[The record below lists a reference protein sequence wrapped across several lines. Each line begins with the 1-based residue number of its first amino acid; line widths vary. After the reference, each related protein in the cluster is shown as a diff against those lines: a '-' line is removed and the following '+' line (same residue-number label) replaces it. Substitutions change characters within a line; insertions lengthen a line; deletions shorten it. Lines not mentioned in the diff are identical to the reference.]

1 MVKFLAHL
9 TLVIKC
15 PERHPLVLCEVK
27 KALSF
32 YFNTFNLCPNF
43 SPEDLL
49 AHKKKPSQLPLQGGP
64 KAFAPDVDADD
75 KILSSLLQEHGD
87 VLQEQRVAKK
97 YILLSSFL
105 CSLTTPRVTNYLL

>member
-1 MVKFLAHL
+1 M
-9 TLVIKC
+9 
-15 PERHPLVLCEVK
+15 K

-32 YFNTFNLCPNF
+32 HFNTFNLCPNF
-43 SPEDLL
+43 SPKDLL

-64 KAFAPDVDADD
+64 KAFAPDVDADE

-97 YILLSSFL
+97 YIFIEFFPLLSYHTAGNKL
-105 CSLTTPRVTNYLL
+105 LIVTWNLKTCLSATDFKI

>member
-1 MVKFLAHL
+1 M
-9 TLVIKC
+9 
-15 PERHPLVLCEVK
+15 K

-32 YFNTFNLCPNF
+32 HFNTFNLCPNF

-49 AHKKKPSQLPLQGGP
+49 AHKKKPSQLPLHGGP

-97 YILLSSFL
+97 YILLSSF
-105 CSLTTPRVTNYLL
+105 SLLSYHTAGNKLPIVTWNLKTCLSANDCKI

>member
-1 MVKFLAHL
+1 M
-9 TLVIKC
+9 
-15 PERHPLVLCEVK
+15 K

-32 YFNTFNLCPNF
+32 HFNTFNLCPNF

-64 KAFAPDVDADD
+64 KAFAPDVDADEI
-75 KILSSLLQEHGD
+75 ILSSLLQEHGD